1 MKFTVYTLLLFCISL
16 STTGQSNS
24 NMGHIN
30 MNEILQALPEA
41 DSARAV
47 IQKESEDMESVYEE
61 MQVTYNN
68 LVNDYQ
74 NGLAGFTDLQR
85 KAKEDEIIDKQK
97 RLQEFEQNA
106 NVTLQQRNLEL
117 MQPIYT
123 KINKAIAKIAG
134 REGIDY
140 VLDLSNGAVV
150 FTSEQ
155 SRNISQE
162 VIDEITGISRQ

>member
-1 MKFTVYTLLLFCISL
+1 MKFIVYTFMLLFIS
-16 STTGQSNS
+16 TATHAQSNS
-24 NMGHIN
+24 NIGHIN
-30 MNEILQALPEA
+30 MNEILQSLPEA

-47 IQKESEDMESVYEE
+47 IQKETEDMESVYEE

-85 KAKEDEIIDKQK
+85 KAKEDEILDKQK

-106 NVTLQQRNLEL
+106 NIRLQQRNLEL

-123 KINKAIAKIAG
+123 RINQAISKIAG
-134 REGIDY
+134 REGLDY
-140 VLDLSNGAVV
+140 ILDLSNGAVV
-150 FTSEQ
+150 FTSDD
-155 SRNISQE
+155 SRNINPE
-162 VIDEITGISRQ
+162 VIAELTGISQE